1 MFPFADKNNR
11 FVEKDAGC
19 RMLDPGYWIL
29 DAGYLLFQPV
39 TND

>member
-19 RMLDPGYWIL
+19 WIVDTGYWML
-29 DAGYLLFQPV
+29 VAGYLFFQPV